1 MEDPH
6 FGLSVNGV
14 TDGHPTEAPKHSP
27 APGRAPAPAENP
39 EPDPDEEQTGI
50 VPGEIPGRPTD
61 PADPRFPGSQP
72 DLA

>member
-6 FGLSVNGV
+6 FGLSVSGV
-14 TDGHPTEAPKHSP
+14 TDGRPADAPKHP
-27 APGRAPAPAENP
+27 PVPEPAENP
-39 EPDPDEEQTGI
+39 VSDPDEEQAGI
-50 VPGEIPGRPTD
+50 IPGEIPGRPTD

>member
-6 FGLSVNGV
+6 FGLAVNGA
-14 TDGHPTEAPKHSP
+14 TDGRPADAPEHPPVPE
-27 APGRAPAPAENP
+27 PAEKP
-39 EPDPDEEQTGI
+39 VSDPDEEQAGI

>member
-14 TDGHPTEAPKHSP
+14 TDGHPTDTPKEP
-27 APGRAPAPAENP
+27 PVPEPAEKP
-39 EPDPDEEQTGI
+39 VSDPDDEQTGI